1 MNLAGE
7 GCSSCRQNVG
17 VHETTISGDMLQDQC
32 QYIHLTGLFHL
43 VVSKLVAT
51 LLVAGEDLCL
61 MFELKMLARQCQE
74 SVVAHAEL
82 EEGVVHSVVSCK
94 SDVCLVPVYTPCR
107 IPDTDGT
114 PARSVAHTV
123 AVELLHKGFTCL
135 IFVAGKP
142 EVDELSQRHVLGV

>member
-7 GCSSCRQNVG
+7 GCSSCKQNVG

-32 QYIHLTGLFHL
+32 QYIHLSGLFHF

-74 SVVAHAEL
+74 SVVVHA
-82 EEGVVHSVVSCK
+82 VVSCK